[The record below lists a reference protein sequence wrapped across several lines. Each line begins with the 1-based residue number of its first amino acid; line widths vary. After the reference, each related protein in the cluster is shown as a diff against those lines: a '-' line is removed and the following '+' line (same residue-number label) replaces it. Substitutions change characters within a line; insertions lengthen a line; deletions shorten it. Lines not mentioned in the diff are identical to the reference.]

1 MGGAP
6 NAGHQA
12 PSPPVNVPPSGLLHT
27 SRRRARMDQDYMTH
41 LASRRA
47 MNPVANPS
55 EGRFQAGQKTVV
67 SIRWAI

>member
-1 MGGAP
+1 
-6 NAGHQA
+6 
-12 PSPPVNVPPSGLLHT
+12 
-27 SRRRARMDQDYMTH
+27 MDQDYMTH